1 MSNDHDDDRM
11 ITTINHDARRPTQ
24 HSGGHSRL
32 SDILPNLCQSTEYG
46 WKPAHWLHQHLVLE
60 MIMSSCVQATNER
73 PTGPLSHHL
82 GSVSC

>member
-32 SDILPNLCQSTEYG
+32 SDILQTSAKVPNTD
-46 WKPAHWLHQHLVLE
+46 
-60 MIMSSCVQATNER
+60 
-73 PTGPLSHHL
+73 
-82 GSVSC
+82 GSLPIGCISIWFWR